1 MTISLQ
7 TNVNTQTA
15 TQALAGGAN
24 PPLDATQLAA
34 NLLSEARSGS
44 ASVGTLFEGVKDQLT
59 PVDQGNVLREL
70 DSSGATGLLAQMSP
84 RFPFSGNGNID
95 IGKGLSDL
103 VNGAV
108 DLGKQ
113 SAGWLSDRA
122 GELKDKLASLPSG
135 AANAL
140 ADSLRGPNAR
150 TLTSGEES
158 QLRKV
163 FGNNI
168 DLSNVR
174 IVNGAGYNP
183 DAKIAFDIGGNPA
196 ITEGNTVYIKP
207 DGYKAD
213 FSKDPD
219 GIRTL
224 AHEFAHVY
232 QFQKMGFASFAA
244 KYASDLINIGD
255 RNKVYDYKSRPNTT
269 FKTDTIEGQA
279 QMVGDYANFKAGGNK
294 ITAADAKDIERRLKG
309 TGIFGL

>member
-1 MTISLQ
+1 MTVSLQ
-7 TNVNTQTA
+7 TNVNPQTA
-15 TQALAGGAN
+15 TQGLAGGAN

-34 NLLSEARSGS
+34 SLLSEARSGS

-70 DSSGATGLLAQMSP
+70 DSSGATGLLAQN
-84 RFPFSGNGNID
+84 RFPYSGNGNID

-113 SAGWLSDRA
+113 SAGWLRDRA
-122 GELKDKLASLPSG
+122 GELKDKLASLPNG

-140 ADSLRGPNAR
+140 ADSLRGPSAR
-150 TLTSGEES
+150 TLTSGEEA

-174 IVNGAGYNP
+174 IVNGAGRNP

-196 ITEGNTVYIKP
+196 ITEGNTVYIKS

-219 GIRTL
+219 DIRTL

-232 QFQKMGFASFAA
+232 QFQKMGFGSFAV
-244 KYASDLINIGD
+244 KYASDLINIGIAI
-255 RNKVYDYKSRPNTT
+255 RYMIMPLGQIALIKPKRLRGRRKWLATMQTLRLVVIGLLRLMQ
-269 FKTDTIEGQA
+269 KTLSSA
-279 QMVGDYANFKAGGNK
+279 
-294 ITAADAKDIERRLKG
+294 
-309 TGIFGL
+309 